1 MICRAVSL
9 RIGKMMM
16 DRKLRNADDMT
27 KLVNEIGFL
36 PLFDVGVKG
45 FSVEE
50 MTRGQ
55 WWTGLSDDPWHWRE
69 IAAREG
75 EIIYG
80 KIFNGRAG
88 FVSKAWF
95 PKFANYRR
103 DGYDFDSR
111 WEEGLETPRNQAI
124 MEYVIK
130 NPMTMT
136 SDIKKQVGKT
146 GFEGALTDLQMKTY
160 LIIRGFERK
169 KNRFQEPYGW
179 SIGVMDTPE
188 NALGYDFVSA
198 AYNEN
203 PEKSLED
210 ILENIK
216 NKIEIIDM
224 DALKRIL
231 QR

>member
-1 MICRAVSL
+1 ME
-9 RIGKMMM
+9 
-16 DRKLRNADDMT
+16 RKLRNSDDMT
-27 KLVNEIGFL
+27 RLVNEIGFL

-80 KIFNGRAG
+80 KFFNGRAG
-88 FVSKAWF
+88 FVSKQWF
-95 PKFANYRR
+95 AKFANYRR

-111 WEEGLETPRNQAI
+111 WDEGLETPRNQAI
-124 MEYVIK
+124 MDCVMK
-130 NPMTMT
+130 SPMIMT
-136 SDIKKQVGKT
+136 SDIKKQVGKS

-160 LIIRGFERK
+160 LIIRSFDRK

-188 NALGYDFVSA
+188 NAFGYEFVSG
-198 AYNEN
+198 AYNEK
-203 PEKSLED
+203 PENSLKD
-210 ILENIK
+210 IFSNLQNKVENID
-216 NKIEIIDM
+216 IEN
-224 DALKRIL
+224 LKRIL

>member
-1 MICRAVSL
+1 MEIKRQL
-9 RIGKMMM
+9 K
-16 DRKLRNADDMT
+16 NADDMT
-27 KLVNEIGFL
+27 ALVNEIGFL
-36 PLFDVGVKG
+36 PLFDVGVNG

-55 WWTGLSDDPWHWRE
+55 WWTGRADDPWHWRE
-69 IAAREG
+69 IAATQG

-88 FVSKAWF
+88 FVSRKWF

-111 WEEGLETPRNQAI
+111 WEEGLEPPRNQAI
-124 MEYVIK
+124 MECVFHNPVI
-130 NPMTMT
+130 MT

-160 LIIRGFERK
+160 LIIRGFDRK

-188 NALGYDFVSA
+188 NAFGGDWATSA
-198 AYNEN
+198 YQEN
-203 PEKSLED
+203 PEKSYKD
-210 ILENIK
+210 MIDQ
-216 NKIEIIDM
+216 IESCLPGIDRE
-224 DALKRIL
+224 AL
-231 QR
+231 QRIMRR

>member
-1 MICRAVSL
+1 MEIQR
-9 RIGKMMM
+9 R
-16 DRKLRNADDMT
+16 LRNPDDMT
-27 KLVNEIGFL
+27 ALVNEIGFL

-69 IAAREG
+69 IAAKEG

-88 FVSKAWF
+88 FVSKKWF

-124 MEYVIK
+124 MECVQK
-130 NPMTMT
+130 SPMIMT
-136 SDIKKQVGKT
+136 SEIKKQVGKT

-160 LIIRGFERK
+160 LIIRGFDRK

-188 NALGYDFVSA
+188 NAFGYDYVSG
-198 AYNEN
+198 AYAEN
-203 PEKSLED
+203 PEKSYQD
-210 ILENIK
+210 ILSHLESK
-216 NKIEIIDM
+216 WPGIDM
-224 DALKRIL
+224 DALGRIL

>member
-1 MICRAVSL
+1 MEIA
-9 RIGKMMM
+9 
-16 DRKLRNADDMT
+16 RKLRSADDMT
-27 KLVNEIGFL
+27 ALVNEMGFL

-75 EIIYG
+75 EIIYA
-80 KIFNGRAG
+80 KIFGGRAG

-103 DGYDFDSR
+103 NGYDFDSA
-111 WEEGLETPRNQAI
+111 WEEGLETPKNRSI
-124 MEYVIK
+124 MECVSLS
-130 NPMTMT
+130 PMIMT

-146 GFEGALTDLQMKTY
+146 GFEGALTHLEMKTY
-160 LIIRGFERK
+160 LIIRGFDRK

-188 NALGYDFVSA
+188 NAFGYDWTTSA
-198 AYNEN
+198 YSED
-203 PEKSLED
+203 PEKSHAD
-210 ILENIK
+210 ILSH
-216 NKIEIIDM
+216 IESVLPDVDRIT
-224 DALKRIL
+224 LEKIL

>member
-1 MICRAVSL
+1 ML
-9 RIGKMMM
+9 FE
-16 DRKLRNADDMT
+16 RKLKSASDMT
-27 KLVNEIGFL
+27 ELVEEIGFL

-55 WWTGLSDDPWHWRE
+55 WWTGRPDDPWNWRE
-69 IAAREG
+69 TAAIEG
-75 EIIYG
+75 KIIYG

-95 PKFANYRR
+95 AKFANYRR

-124 MEYVIK
+124 MEYVNK
-130 NPMTMT
+130 NPMSMT

-146 GFEGALTDLQMKTY
+146 GFDGALTDLQMKTY
-160 LIIRGFERK
+160 LIIRGFDRK
-169 KNRFQEPYGW
+169 KNRYQEPYGW

-188 NALGYDFVSA
+188 NAFGYDFVTSA
-198 AYNEN
+198 YAEEA
-203 PEKSLED
+203 EKSYRD
-210 ILENIK
+210 ILEHIVNLCPGIDG
-216 NKIEIIDM
+216 EALERII
-224 DALKRIL
+224 R
-231 QR
+231 R